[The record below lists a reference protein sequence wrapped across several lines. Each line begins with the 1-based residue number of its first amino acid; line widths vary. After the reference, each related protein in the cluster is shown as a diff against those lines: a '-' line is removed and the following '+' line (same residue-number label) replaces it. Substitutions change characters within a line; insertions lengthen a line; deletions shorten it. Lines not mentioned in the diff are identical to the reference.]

1 MTCRE
6 SLEEFC
12 SLHLTCLFSLA
23 SLLLNVDDNLRRFKE
38 TFPPYVVR
46 FAHMDFKC
54 MHAALLFSLLSAA
67 GRLRAFV
74 FLWCSP
80 DLSSLYSVISMVR
93 ADSPA
98 DKQYSLNS
106 TSLLFSGTSSHHINL
121 PTETLILWENV
132 YGGITA
138 STRTCNNTV
147 PVYCR
152 FPISLSLSLS
162 YIQRCFVIWSKVIS
176 NESLLNH
183 MEGATV
189 PSSLMSGAGPK
200 WDSYSFPPSLLVFP
214 LHLSACLPP
223 SPDNDQTHF

>member
-1 MTCRE
+1 MTWRE

-12 SLHLTCLFSLA
+12 SLDLTCLFSFA
-23 SLLLNVDDNLRRFKE
+23 SLLLNVDDNQKRSQE
-38 TFPPYVVR
+38 TFPPYLVR
-46 FAHMDFKC
+46 SAHMESKC
-54 MHAALLFSLLSAA
+54 RHAALLFCLPSAA

-121 PTETLILWENV
+121 PTKTLILWENV

-152 FPISLSLSLS
+152 FPISLSVSLSLLYS
-162 YIQRCFVIWSKVIS
+162 ALFCNMIQGHI
-176 NESLLNH
+176 
-183 MEGATV
+183 
-189 PSSLMSGAGPK
+189 
-200 WDSYSFPPSLLVFP
+200 
-214 LHLSACLPP
+214 
-223 SPDNDQTHF
+223 